1 MTMKYVVEDILVMKH
16 EKKIKNRWSI
26 RLFPVHINF
35 VPHYSVTSS
44 AEQRH
49 KHPNQHSYKV
59 IVRILPHF

>member
-1 MTMKYVVEDILVMKH
+1 MKYIVEDILVMKH
-16 EKKIKNRWSI
+16 EKKNKLKIDGALYSSPSI
-26 RLFPVHINF
+26 F